1 MFQPFEDR
9 LGVSDQVLA
18 GRGEADP
25 AAGALQQGQAG
36 LPFEDAELLG
46 DGRRA
51 EAEGLGDGGDGA
63 AAGEFA
69 QQAQASYIE
78 HRLSLRVG

>member
-1 MFQPFEDR
+1 MCIRDSGF
-9 LGVSDQVLA
+9 GVPDQILS

-25 AAGALQQGQAG
+25 APGAFEQRQAC
-36 LPFEDAELLG
+36 LAFEDGELLG

-51 EAEGLGDGGDGA
+51 EGERLGHGGDGP

-69 QQAQASYIE
+69 QQAQAAYVE
-78 HRLSLRVG
+78 HRLSLRFG